1 MTIQAHPAQRGWTG
15 DAVPDLRSQFVATA
29 SDLVD
34 SDPRIAVVLAEISA
48 AKFAGVAER
57 YPDRILN
64 VGIRE
69 QLMIS
74 MTGGLALAGMR
85 PIAHSFG
92 SFVIERAWEQ
102 VKLDLD
108 HQDVGAILVGSYGS
122 YDWPAGGR
130 THQAPGDVALIDT
143 LSDWVVHVPGHPA
156 ELDAQLRTAA
166 AETCRVY
173 IRIGGQ
179 PNAEAFPTEHDTWS
193 VLREGT
199 AGTVVAV
206 GPMLRNVLA
215 AVAGLDVTL
224 LYAPTV
230 RPFDADTLRAT
241 LGSARVAM
249 VEPYLAG
256 TSAAHVAA
264 ALADRDHR
272 QLGLGVTDPDP
283 HRYGTPEDHDRL
295 HGLDPRGL
303 RQRITNFLT
312 P

>member
-1 MTIQAHPAQRGWTG
+1 MFEQ
-15 DAVPDLRSQFVATA
+15 DLRSQFAATA
-29 SDLVD
+29 SELVD
-34 SDPRIAVVLAEISA
+34 TDPRVAVVLAEISA
-48 AKFAGVAER
+48 DKFVGAAAR
-57 YPDRILN
+57 HPDRVIN

-74 MTGGLALAGMR
+74 VAGGLALTGMR

-92 SFVIERAWEQ
+92 AFVVERPWEQ
-102 VKLDLD
+102 LKLDLG
-108 HQDVGAILVGSYGS
+108 HQDVGAILVGAYGS
-122 YDWPAGGR
+122 YDWPEGGR

-166 AETCRVY
+166 AEDTRVY
-173 IRIGGQ
+173 LRIGGD
-179 PNAEAFPTEHDTWS
+179 PNPEPFPTDHDVWS
-193 VLREGT
+193 VLRRGA

-215 AVAGLDVTL
+215 AVSGLDVTV

-230 RPFDADTLRAT
+230 RPFDADTLRGT
-241 LGSARVAM
+241 LGAARVVM

-283 HRYGTPEDHDRL
+283 HRYGTAADHERL
-295 HGLDPRGL
+295 HGLDPAGL
-303 RQRITNFLT
+303 RQRIGTFLI

>member
-1 MTIQAHPAQRGWTG
+1 M
-15 DAVPDLRSQFVATA
+15 PDLRSQFVITTTE
-29 SDLVD
+29 LIEN
-34 SDPRIAVVLAEISA
+34 DPRIAVVLAEISA
-48 AKFAGVAER
+48 DRFAGAAR
-57 YPDRILN
+57 RHPDRVLN

-74 MTGGLALAGMR
+74 VAGGLALAGMR

-92 SFVIERAWEQ
+92 AFVIERAWEQ

-130 THQAPGDVALIDT
+130 THQSPGDVALIDT

-156 ELDAQLRTAA
+156 ELDAQLRSAA
-166 AETCRVY
+166 AGTSRVY
-173 IRIGGQ
+173 LRIGGE

-193 VLREGT
+193 VLRRGT

-206 GPMLRNVLA
+206 GPMLRNVLQ
-215 AVAGLDVTL
+215 AVAGLDLTL

-230 RPFDADTLRAT
+230 RPFDAETLRST
-241 LGSARVAM
+241 LAAPRVVM

-256 TSAAHVAA
+256 TSSGQVAK
-264 ALADRDHR
+264 ALVDRDHR

-283 HRYGTPEDHDRL
+283 HRYGAPADHDRL

-303 RQRITNFLT
+303 RERIGQFLA